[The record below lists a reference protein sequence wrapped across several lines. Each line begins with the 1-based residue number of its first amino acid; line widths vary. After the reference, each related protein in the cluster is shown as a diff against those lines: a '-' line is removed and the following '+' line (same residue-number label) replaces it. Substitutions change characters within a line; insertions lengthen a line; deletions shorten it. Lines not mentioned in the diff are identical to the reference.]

1 MIGWQANHN
10 HGMHTMKSKS
20 LSPLAILMMASIA
33 PLSTLPAHAAISI
46 EANPYFEFHRN
57 PINNPTGLRTR
68 YFCDVTDQTQK
79 SPTPYKAI
87 PLELITIKNS
97 SIVFEKTPNGNS
109 YTIPREDTRIDCT
122 ETIMQ

>member
-57 PINNPTGLRTR
+57 RINNPTGLITR
-68 YFCDVTDQTQK
+68 YFCDITDQTQK

-97 SIVFEKTPNGNS
+97 SIVFEKTPSGNS

>member
-57 PINNPTGLRTR
+57 RINNPTGLITR

-87 PLELITIKNS
+87 RLS
-97 SIVFEKTPNGNS
+97 
-109 YTIPREDTRIDCT
+109 
-122 ETIMQ
+122 

>member
-1 MIGWQANHN
+1 
-10 HGMHTMKSKS
+10 
-20 LSPLAILMMASIA
+20 
-33 PLSTLPAHAAISI
+33 LSTLPAHAAISI

-57 PINNPTGLRTR
+57 RINNPTGLITR

-109 YTIPREDTRIDCT
+109 YPIPREDTRIDCT